1 MCTLESVSWSKSF
14 RNPGD
19 QFLTGWAAQCGDV
32 LLSKLERISLHKWA
46 INDTDNFMKC
56 HWSILPHYKAFWS
69 HLPSPRG
76 TLTANCLAIVNIFTT
91 IFVSFMIKLHMYLRM
106 TQCMQTP
113 INPLILCAELLN
125 NMSTLQLSW
134 PQFSEAERLLFQSR
148 SSILQNL
155 TNLSHHLNSCWLCC
169 SLHRFQ

>member
-113 INPLILCAELLN
+113 INPLII
-125 NMSTLQLSW
+125 
-134 PQFSEAERLLFQSR
+134 
-148 SSILQNL
+148 SITCLPCSYHDPNFL
-155 TNLSHHLNSCWLCC
+155 KLKDCC
-169 SLHRFQ
+169 SKAEVVFYKT